1 MKRKL
6 FKLFSVVVLATLT
19 IALTACSGDKE
30 TASSSSITIGIPQ
43 DMEDSLDPTKAVAA
57 GTKEIYFNIYE
68 GLLKPDE
75 NGNLNPAIASDYSV
89 SEDGLTYTFTL
100 REGVKFHDG

>member
-57 GTKEIYFNIYE
+57 GTKEIYFNIFTIDGKVVRQNVKSAE
-68 GLLKPDE
+68 GLDSGIYIV
-75 NGNLNPAIASDYSV
+75 NGKKMI
-89 SEDGLTYTFTL
+89 
-100 REGVKFHDG
+100 VK